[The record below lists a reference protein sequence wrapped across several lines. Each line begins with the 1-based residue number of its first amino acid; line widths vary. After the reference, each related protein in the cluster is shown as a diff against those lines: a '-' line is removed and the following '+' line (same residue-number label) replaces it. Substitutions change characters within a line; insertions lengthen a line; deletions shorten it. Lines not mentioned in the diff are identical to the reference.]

1 VNSKTAL
8 RNRPHLAALFLLLLL
23 AACQQATTRPPVASS
38 APPGASA
45 AWDAYASEFLE
56 SYFVA
61 HPGAAVWA
69 GRHEFDGKLPDWSA
83 AGFKR
88 EIQRLHVER
97 DRAAAFPNAVLD
109 ARQRFERE
117 RVIATIDADL
127 FWQESLE
134 WPFRSPAYYGFALEP
149 DVYVARAYAPLPE
162 RLAAYTRYAKA
173 IPVAAQQIRANLRTP
188 LPRTYVQIGHIVFGG
203 FASFYEKDVPGIF
216 AAVADGELQAEFRTA
231 NAGAIKAMKDLDAW
245 FTQQE
250 AGATDAF
257 ALGPER
263 FAEMLRSTERVDVPL
278 AQVKAIAERDLQ
290 RNLAALREA
299 CAAFAAGQS
308 VTACIAK
315 MQANKPPGSPVDAA
329 RTQLAGLRAFV
340 ESKRLVSIPGPEQAD
355 VEESPPYARW
365 NLAQIRIPGPFE
377 KNLPSI
383 YQIAPPDPKWTQAER
398 DAYIPG
404 RADLLFVSAHEV
416 WPGHFLQFMHSRRSS
431 SKLGQVFRSYAFSE
445 GWAHYAEEMIWDAG
459 LGDGDPET
467 HIGQLVNALLRN
479 VRLLSAIGMHTGTMT
494 VAESEKMFLEQA
506 YQSVG
511 SARQQA
517 ARGTFDPGY
526 GNYTL
531 GKLMIRK
538 LREDWTATR
547 GGRAAWKDF
556 HDELLN
562 YGSPPVPLLRKAMLA
577 GDVGSLF

>member
-1 VNSKTAL
+1 MNAKNPT
-8 RNRPHLAALFLLLLL
+8 LARRASLATLALLLLL
-23 AACQQATTRPPVASS
+23 AACQQATRPPRGSI
-38 APPGASA
+38 PPPAASA
-45 AWDAYASEFLE
+45 AWDAYVSEFLE

-61 HPGAAVWA
+61 QPGVAVWA

-83 AGFKR
+83 PGIKR
-88 EIQRLHVER
+88 EIQRLHAER
-97 DRAAAFPNAVLD
+97 DRAAAFPNEGLD
-109 ARQRFERE
+109 TRQRFERDYL
-117 RVIATIDADL
+117 IARIDRDL

-134 WPFRSPAYYGFALEP
+134 WPFRSPTYYGFTLEP
-149 DVYVARAYAPLPE
+149 DVYVAREYAPLPE
-162 RLAAYTRYAKA
+162 RLRAYTGYARS
-173 IPVAAQQIRANLRTP
+173 IPAAAGQIRANLRTP

-203 FASFYEKDVPGIF
+203 LANFYEKDVPGIF
-216 AAVADGELQAEFRTA
+216 AAVADAPLQAEFRAA

-250 AGATDAF
+250 AGATDTF
-257 ALGPER
+257 ALGADK
-263 FAEMLRSTERVDVPL
+263 FGEMLRATERVDVPP
-278 AQVKAIAERDLQ
+278 AQLKAIAERDLQ
-290 RNLAALREA
+290 RNLAALRES
-299 CAAFAAGQS
+299 CAVFARGQTIA
-308 VTACIAK
+308 VCIAK
-315 MQANKPPGSPVDAA
+315 MQANKEPGSPVDAA

-340 ESKRLVSIPGPEQAD
+340 ETKRLVSIPGSEQAD
-355 VEESPPYARW
+355 VQESPPYARW
-365 NLAQIRIPGPFE
+365 NSAQIRIPGPYE

-416 WPGHFLQFMHSRRSS
+416 WPGHFLQFMHARRSS
-431 SKLGQVFRSYAFSE
+431 SKVGQVFVSYAFSE
-445 GWAHYAEEMIWDAG
+445 GWAHYTEEMMWEAG

-494 VAESEKMFLEQA
+494 VAESERMFREQA
-506 YQSVG
+506 YQSPG
-511 SARQQA
+511 GARQQA

-526 GNYTL
+526 GNYTV

-538 LREDWTATR
+538 LREDWTGRR

-556 HDELLN
+556 HDQLLQ
-562 YGSPPVPLLRKAMLA
+562 YGSPPIPLVRKAMLGDDA
-577 GDVGSLF
+577 GSPF

>member
-1 VNSKTAL
+1 MNAKEPT
-8 RNRPHLAALFLLLLL
+8 LAERASVTTLALLLLL
-23 AACQQATTRPPVASS
+23 AACQQATGAPTASS
-38 APPGASA
+38 TPPAASA
-45 AWDAYASEFLE
+45 AWDAYVSEFLE

-61 HPGAAVWA
+61 QPGVAVWA

-83 AGFKR
+83 AGIKR
-88 EIQRLHVER
+88 EIQRLHAER
-97 DRAAAFPNAVLD
+97 DRAAAFPNETLD
-109 ARQRFERE
+109 ARQRFERDYLIS
-117 RVIATIDADL
+117 RIDRDL

-134 WPFRSPAYYGFALEP
+134 WPFRSPTYYGFTLEP
-149 DVYVARAYAPLPE
+149 DVYVAREYAPLPD
-162 RLAAYTRYAKA
+162 RLRAYTRYARS
-173 IPVAAQQIRANLRTP
+173 IPVAAGQIQANLRTP
-188 LPRTYVQIGHIVFGG
+188 LPRTYVQIGHTVFGG
-203 FASFYEKDVPGIF
+203 LARFYEKDVPGIF
-216 AAVADGELQAEFRTA
+216 AAVSDAQLQAEFRAA

-257 ALGPER
+257 SLGADK
-263 FAEMLRSTERVDVPL
+263 FAEMLRATERVDVAL
-278 AQVKAIAERDLQ
+278 TQLKAVAERDLQ

-299 CAAFAAGQS
+299 CATYAGGQ
-308 VTACIAK
+308 TIAACIAK
-315 MQANKPPGSPVDAA
+315 MQANKEPGAAVDAA
-329 RTQLAGLRAFV
+329 RTQLAGLKAFV
-340 ESKRLVSIPGPEQAD
+340 ETKRLVSIPGPEQAD

-365 NLAQIRIPGPFE
+365 NIAQIRIPGPYE

-404 RADLLFVSAHEV
+404 RADLLFISAHEV
-416 WPGHFLQFMHSRRSS
+416 WPGHFLQFMHARRSS
-431 SKLGQVFRSYAFSE
+431 SKLGQVFVSYAFSE
-445 GWAHYAEEMIWDAG
+445 GWAHYTEEMMWEAG
-459 LGDGDPET
+459 LGDGDAET

-494 VAESEKMFLEQA
+494 VAESETMFREQA
-506 YQSVG
+506 YQSPG
-511 SARQQA
+511 GARQQA

-526 GNYTL
+526 GNYTV

-556 HDELLN
+556 HDTLLK
-562 YGSPPVPLLRKAMLA
+562 YGSPPIPLAREDMLG
-577 GDVGSLF
+577 GDAGSLF